1 MAGKMSERL
10 NFKSVEELLGVVN
23 EEAAMD
29 IEIYKISG
37 FNGHP
42 FKVVDDEKMQELVE
56 SIKVNGVLSPVLIR
70 PTGMDTYEM
79 ISGHRRLHAAQLAGL
94 TAIPSIIR
102 EMTDDEA
109 VIAMVDANIQREELL
124 PSEKAFAY
132 KMKMDAMK
140 RSAGRPSKENEGQ
153 NVPYLTTDVIG
164 ETEGIS
170 GRQVKRYIRLT
181 ELIPEILD
189 YLDLKRIPFTSAV
202 EISYLD
208 KEIQKWLF
216 EYIRDNGLV
225 KPKQIALLR
234 EACKTGIM
242 TEGKLI
248 AILNDSQPGR
258 TPSTKNLISEKK
270 LRKYFPADYTEEDM
284 RSVIVELLEQWSQG
298 KESELYGIRLLLWIP
313 GGPVQFHTD
322 TKDAADRGNIFFINT
337 AVQDAV
343 FGASGPHVLIHEEW
357 LVR

>member
-1 MAGKMSERL
+1 MASKMSERL

-37 FNGHP
+37 FKGHP
-42 FKVVDDEKMQELVE
+42 FKVIDDEKMQELVE

-124 PSEKAFAY
+124 PSEKAFAFE
-132 KMKMDAMK
+132 MKMEAVRRQGN
-140 RSAGRPSKENEGQ
+140 RSDLTSDQ
-153 NVPYLTTDVIG
+153 NGPKLSAWAIG
-164 ETEGIS
+164 EDSGIS
-170 GRQVKRYIRLT
+170 GTQVKRYIRLT
-181 ELIPEILD
+181 ELIPELLE

-208 KEIQKWLF
+208 QEIQKWLF

-270 LRKYFPADYTEEDM
+270 LRKYFPTDYTEEDM

-298 KESELYGIRLLLWIP
+298 KESE
-313 GGPVQFHTD
+313 
-322 TKDAADRGNIFFINT
+322 
-337 AVQDAV
+337 
-343 FGASGPHVLIHEEW
+343 
-357 LVR
+357 

>member
-1 MAGKMSERL
+1 MASKMSERL

-29 IEIYKISG
+29 IEICKISG
-37 FNGHP
+37 FKGHP
-42 FKVVDDEKMQELVE
+42 FKVIDDEKMQELVE
-56 SIKVNGVLSPVLIR
+56 SIKTNGVLSPVLIR

-79 ISGHRRLHAAQLAGL
+79 ISGHRRLHAAELAGL

-124 PSEKAFAY
+124 PSEKAFAF
-132 KMKMDAMK
+132 KMKMEAVRRQGN
-140 RSAGRPSKENEGQ
+140 RSDLTSDQ
-153 NVPYLTTDVIG
+153 NGPKLSAWAIG
-164 ETEGIS
+164 EDSGIS
-170 GRQVKRYIRLT
+170 GTQVKRYIRLT
-181 ELIPEILD
+181 ELIPELLE

-208 KEIQKWLF
+208 QEIQKWLF

-234 EACKTGIM
+234 EACKNGIM

-270 LRKYFPADYTEEDM
+270 LRKYFPSDYTEEDM

-298 KESELYGIRLLLWIP
+298 KESE
-313 GGPVQFHTD
+313 
-322 TKDAADRGNIFFINT
+322 
-337 AVQDAV
+337 
-343 FGASGPHVLIHEEW
+343 
-357 LVR
+357 

>member
-1 MAGKMSERL
+1 MASKMSERL

-37 FNGHP
+37 FKGHP

-56 SIKVNGVLSPVLIR
+56 SIKANGVLSPVLIR

-132 KMKMDAMK
+132 KMKMDAMNHQGE
-140 RSAGRPSKENEGQ
+140 RQDLTCGQ
-153 NVPYLTTDVIG
+153 NDHKLSGVKSRDVIAQQVG
-164 ETEGIS
+164 ESERNI
-170 GRQVKRYIRLT
+170 QRYIHLT
-181 ELIPEILD
+181 ELIPELLE

-234 EACKTGIM
+234 KACETGIM

-258 TPSTKNLISEKK
+258 TLSTKNLISEKK

-298 KESELYGIRLLLWIP
+298 KESE
-313 GGPVQFHTD
+313 
-322 TKDAADRGNIFFINT
+322 
-337 AVQDAV
+337 
-343 FGASGPHVLIHEEW
+343 
-357 LVR
+357 

>member
-270 LRKYFPADYTEEDM
+270 LRKYFPSDYTEEDM

-298 KESELYGIRLLLWIP
+298 KESE
-313 GGPVQFHTD
+313 
-322 TKDAADRGNIFFINT
+322 
-337 AVQDAV
+337 
-343 FGASGPHVLIHEEW
+343 
-357 LVR
+357 

>member
-1 MAGKMSERL
+1 MASKMSERL

-37 FNGHP
+37 FKGHP
-42 FKVVDDEKMQELVE
+42 FKVIDDEKMQELVE

-124 PSEKAFAY
+124 PSEKAFAF
-132 KMKMDAMK
+132 KMKMEAVRRQGN
-140 RSAGRPSKENEGQ
+140 RSD
-153 NVPYLTTDVIG
+153 LTSDQSGPKLSAWAIG
-164 ETEGIS
+164 EDSGIS
-170 GRQVKRYIRLT
+170 GTQVKRYIRLT
-181 ELIPEILD
+181 ELIPELLE

-208 KEIQKWLF
+208 QEIQKWLF

-270 LRKYFPADYTEEDM
+270 LRKYFPTDYTEEDM

-298 KESELYGIRLLLWIP
+298 KESE
-313 GGPVQFHTD
+313 
-322 TKDAADRGNIFFINT
+322 
-337 AVQDAV
+337 
-343 FGASGPHVLIHEEW
+343 
-357 LVR
+357 

>member
-1 MAGKMSERL
+1 MASKMNERL

-29 IEIYKISG
+29 IEICKISG
-37 FNGHP
+37 FKGHP
-42 FKVVDDEKMQELVE
+42 FKVFDDEKMQELVE
-56 SIKVNGVLSPVLIR
+56 SIKTNGVLSPVLIR

-79 ISGHRRLHAAQLAGL
+79 ISGHRRLHAAELAGL

-124 PSEKAFAY
+124 PSEKAFAF
-132 KMKMDAMK
+132 KMKMEAVRRQGN
-140 RSAGRPSKENEGQ
+140 RSDLTSDQ
-153 NVPYLTTDVIG
+153 NGPKLSAWAIG
-164 ETEGIS
+164 EDSGIS
-170 GRQVKRYIRLT
+170 GTQVKRYIRLT
-181 ELIPEILD
+181 ELIPELLE

-208 KEIQKWLF
+208 QEIQKWLF

-234 EACKTGIM
+234 EACKNGIM

-270 LRKYFPADYTEEDM
+270 LRKYFPSDYTEEDM

-298 KESELYGIRLLLWIP
+298 KESE
-313 GGPVQFHTD
+313 
-322 TKDAADRGNIFFINT
+322 
-337 AVQDAV
+337 
-343 FGASGPHVLIHEEW
+343 
-357 LVR
+357 

>member
-1 MAGKMSERL
+1 MASKMSERL

-37 FNGHP
+37 FKGHP

-124 PSEKAFAY
+124 PSEKGYAF
-132 KMKMDAMK
+132 KMKLEAIKHQGERADLTCAQNGYKCDGMK
-140 RSAGRPSKENEGQ
+140 SRDIVAESAGVSKN
-153 NVPYLTTDVIG
+153 
-164 ETEGIS
+164 
-170 GRQVKRYIRLT
+170 QVSRYIRLT
-181 ELIPEILD
+181 ELIPELLE
-189 YLDLKRIPFTSAV
+189 YVDLKRIQFTSAV

-234 EACKTGIM
+234 KMCETGIM

-298 KESELYGIRLLLWIP
+298 KESE
-313 GGPVQFHTD
+313 
-322 TKDAADRGNIFFINT
+322 
-337 AVQDAV
+337 
-343 FGASGPHVLIHEEW
+343 
-357 LVR
+357 

>member
-1 MAGKMSERL
+1 MASKMSERL

-37 FNGHP
+37 FKGHP
-42 FKVVDDEKMQELVE
+42 FKVIDDEKMQELVE

-109 VIAMVDANIQREELL
+109 VITMVDANIQREELL
-124 PSEKAFAY
+124 PSEKAFAV
-132 KMKMDAMK
+132 KMKMEAVRRQGN
-140 RSAGRPSKENEGQ
+140 RSDLTSDQ
-153 NVPYLTTDVIG
+153 NGPKLSAWAIG
-164 ETEGIS
+164 EDSGIS
-170 GRQVKRYIRLT
+170 GTQVKRYIRLT
-181 ELIPEILD
+181 ELIPELLE

-208 KEIQKWLF
+208 QEIQKWLF

-270 LRKYFPADYTEEDM
+270 LRKYFPTDYTEEDM

-298 KESELYGIRLLLWIP
+298 KESE
-313 GGPVQFHTD
+313 
-322 TKDAADRGNIFFINT
+322 
-337 AVQDAV
+337 
-343 FGASGPHVLIHEEW
+343 
-357 LVR
+357 